1 MHFQSRCN
9 PQNGIFASAD
19 TAYVL
24 AYSIIMLTTDLH
36 SAKIK
41 KKMTQEEFVKN
52 NRGINDNKD
61 LPREYLVDVF
71 NAIEKEEIKMKGQQP
86 RIRHEQVDLK
96 DKVGSYAFY

>member
-1 MHFQSRCN
+1 
-9 PQNGIFASAD
+9 
-19 TAYVL
+19 
-24 AYSIIMLTTDLH
+24 MLTTDLH